1 MVYCMYYN
9 SLAGPKKFWGITWSP
24 KLRGTQYSIL
34 KYSILKCK
42 VSLGS
47 LQRIG
52 SIFFP
57 VEEAKSA
64 VSLKVPGYQTCL
76 ISDASADEEIS
87 GGHPSK

>member
-1 MVYCMYYN
+1 MYYIQRVQKT
-9 SLAGPKKFWGITWSP
+9 SGYKMVTEVEGQRASVGR
-24 KLRGTQYSIL
+24 LR
-34 KYSILKCK
+34 
-42 VSLGS
+42 
-47 LQRIG
+47 RIG

-57 VEEAKSA
+57 GEEAKSA